1 MKLWLIEVKA
11 EVREEGPWYDVYR
24 GHVIAAPYAKM
35 ARNMASRMC
44 AGEGGQVWLD
54 KRMSYVECIA
64 AESKFDTP
72 TVVLSDFNA
81 G

>member
-1 MKLWLIEVKA
+1 MKLWLIEIKA
-11 EVREEGPWYDVYR
+11 EVREDGPWYDVYR
-24 GHVIAAPYAKM
+24 GHVIAAPTEEMVRDM
-35 ARNMASRMC
+35 AARMHGDE
-44 AGEGGQVWLD
+44 GERVWID

-72 TVVLSDFNA
+72 RVVLSDFNA